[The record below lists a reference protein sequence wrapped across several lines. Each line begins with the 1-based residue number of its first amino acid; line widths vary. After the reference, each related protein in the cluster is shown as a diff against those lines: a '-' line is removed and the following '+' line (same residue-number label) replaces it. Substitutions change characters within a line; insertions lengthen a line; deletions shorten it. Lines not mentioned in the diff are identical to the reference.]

1 MCSRFPA
8 SGHTVTSCTP
18 TSGISRM
25 KCVLSIAES
34 TPDMKHGE
42 RSSSM
47 VRAPDSWWE
56 GRGFES
62 RQERRE
68 NVLLLDQLSVLAL
81 ISVSIPSPCY
91 HSVSIP
97 SPCYHSVSIPSPC
110 YHSVSIPSPCYH
122 SVSISSPCYHS
133 VSIPSPC
140 YHSVSIPS
148 PCYHSVSIPSPC
160 YHSGT

>member
-1 MCSRFPA
+1 MVRWLRVQPFPRIRIHCRTFRCSVTSH
-8 SGHTVTSCTP
+8 SGSCTP

-34 TPDMKHGE
+34 KPDMKHGE

-68 NVLLLDQLSVLAL
+68 NVLLLDQLSVLTL

-91 HSVSIP
+91 HSSTQKIQAMLPKMQLAGYSKTRLHPMYVTARSAFFIHLL
-97 SPCYHSVSIPSPC
+97 STEVVC
-110 YHSVSIPSPCYH
+110 
-122 SVSISSPCYHS
+122 
-133 VSIPSPC
+133 
-140 YHSVSIPS
+140 
-148 PCYHSVSIPSPC
+148 
-160 YHSGT
+160 